1 MGRFKIRSLS
11 KSPRPRRN
19 TDTEERVRETTEDS
33 WKLVDYPTAMS
44 ESGERQL
51 KMIFVRSLFY
61 CTVIIVLLYCY
72 SFGTLV
78 SAIVDF
84 YQETASLVSTQS
96 GNETFRYPK

>member
-44 ESGERQL
+44 ESGEKQIRIDFCQ
-51 KMIFVRSLFY
+51 
-61 CTVIIVLLYCY
+61 IIVLLLLCCY

-78 SAIVDF
+78 LALDL
-84 YQETASLVSTQS
+84 YQETASLLL
-96 GNETFRYPK
+96 